1 MRHFDLFKQDIVYA
15 MRSISRQPGLAA
27 ATVLTLALGLGLN
40 VSVFTV
46 LRGFLFRARVANDPE
61 TFVHLSPEYRNEHG
75 GRTRSWLV
83 SVRDYRAYTAGA
95 QTLSALAAWAPIHA
109 AFGNGDAEPQLALL
123 VTCNFFDVYG
133 LKSPRMGRLFSRAE
147 CSTPDAGAVVLIGEE
162 IWRNQFD
169 SDPNIVGKSVRIN
182 RARFTVAGVLP
193 AGFSG
198 RIRGPGIWI
207 PWTMQRLF
215 YQNND
220 LFYQESTQWLTV
232 EGRVKSGSTRAQ
244 AQSELAVIAAQLDRL
259 EPGRQTTIHLT
270 NGSFG
275 EEPALRASLFWIGP
289 LVMGALTLILLIA
302 CTNVTVLQ
310 LSRAVTRQ
318 REMGIRLSIG
328 AGRSRLMCM
337 LLTETLLLATLGG
350 ALSAWIAFQAPV
362 ILAKMLA
369 TSSMPVY
376 QTKPDL
382 QVMIYLG
389 AIILCATIMAGLSP
403 AGESLRVDLHSAM
416 KAGGIGIAACAN
428 KRRSFLIGAQVA
440 MSLVLLIFAGLFI
453 RAQYTMLTEDPG
465 FEARRVLFVPLQ
477 APLAAAA
484 DQILKIPGV
493 ESVAS
498 GSPLSQEEQGPA
510 TQEVRTPWQPAG
522 SGRQIATTDVST
534 NYFDTLNIRL
544 LQGRSPTNG
553 REAVVSLAFARSFWP
568 DKNPIGERVVV
579 ADGKDATIVGVAS
592 DVSSEHPGSVDAPHL
607 YRWRDM
613 SRPVDSL
620 LIRFRGDAALMSARL
635 QEAIR
640 QLDPDNQTSPR
651 TLRAIL
657 DETAER
663 FSMMVRMVG
672 VLAGLALSLA
682 VIGIYGVVA
691 FMASQR
697 MKELG
702 IRMALGA
709 TKLTVIRL
717 VLASG
722 ARPIAW
728 GSGVGIPLALVGSQ
742 AVSTVLRN
750 APVSIQPRDPL
761 TLLVMT
767 SALWIIGFAA
777 MLRPATR
784 AAAADPMRAL
794 RDE

>member
-1 MRHFDLFKQDIVYA
+1 MLKQDIDYA
-15 MRSISRQPGLAA
+15 IRSIRRQPGLAA

-46 LRGFLFRARVANDPE
+46 LRGFLFRARVEGDPE
-61 TFVHLSPEYRNEHG
+61 TFVHLSPEYRKERG
-75 GRTRSWLV
+75 GRAGSWLV
-83 SVRDYRAYTAGA
+83 SLRDYRAYAAGA
-95 QTLSALAAWAPIHA
+95 QTLSALAAWAPVHA
-109 AFGNGDAEPQLALL
+109 AFGNGDGEPQLALL

-133 LKSPRMGRLFSRAE
+133 LKAPRMGRLFSEAE
-147 CSTPDAGAVVLIGEE
+147 CGTPGAGPVVLIEEE
-162 IWRNQFD
+162 IWKNQFD
-169 SDPNIVGKSVRIN
+169 SDPNVVGTRVRIN
-182 RARFTVAGVLP
+182 RAPFTVAGVLP

-220 LFYQESTQWLTV
+220 LFHMDSTQWLTL
-232 EGRVKSGSTRAQ
+232 EGRLKPRRTRAQ

-259 EPGRQTTIHLT
+259 EPGRQTAMHLT

-275 EEPALRASLFWIGP
+275 EEPALRANLFWISP

-328 AGRSRLMCM
+328 AGRSRLMRM
-337 LLTETLLLATLGG
+337 LLTEILLLATLAG
-350 ALSAWIAFQAPV
+350 ALSAYIAFQAPA
-362 ILAKMLA
+362 IFAKMLA

-382 QVMIYLG
+382 EVMIYLG

-403 AGESLRVDLHSAM
+403 AGESLRGDLHSAM
-416 KAGGIGIAACAN
+416 KAGSTGMAAGAS

-440 MSLVLLIFAGLFI
+440 MSLVLLVCAGLFM
-453 RAQYTMLTEDPG
+453 RAQYTMFTADPG
-465 FEARRVLFVPLQ
+465 FEIRRVLFVPLQ
-477 APLAAAA
+477 APLAATA
-484 DQILKIPGV
+484 DRILKVPGV

-510 TQEVRTPWQPAG
+510 TQEVRAPWQPAG
-522 SGRQIATTDVST
+522 SGKQIAITDVST
-534 NYFDTLNIRL
+534 NYFDTLSIRL
-544 LQGRSPTNG
+544 LQGRSPTNA
-553 REAVVSLAFARSFWP
+553 REAVVSRACARSFWP
-568 DKNPIGERVVV
+568 GKDPIGERVVL
-579 ADGKDATIVGVAS
+579 ADGKEATIVGVAS
-592 DVSSEHPGSVDAPHL
+592 DVASEHPGSVDAPHL

-613 SRPVDSL
+613 SHPVDSL
-620 LIRFRGDAALMSARL
+620 LIRFRGDAIATSARVR
-635 QEAIR
+635 EAIR
-640 QLDPDNQTSPR
+640 QIDPDNQAWPR

-663 FSMMVRMVG
+663 FSTMVRMVG

-682 VIGIYGVVA
+682 VLGIYGVVA
-691 FMASQR
+691 FTVSQR
-697 MKELG
+697 TKELG

-722 ARPIAW
+722 AKPIAW
-728 GSGVGIPLALVGSQ
+728 GIGVGTPLALVGTQ
-742 AVSTVLRN
+742 AVATVLRH
-750 APVSIQPRDPL
+750 APVSIHPKDPL
-761 TLLVMT
+761 TFLGVA
-767 SALWIIGFAA
+767 SVLWLIGFAA
-777 MLRPATR
+777 MLRPAWR
-784 AAAADPMRAL
+784 AAMADPMRAL